1 MNSRLLL
8 LALLALVTVLRWLW
22 LAPQDLPPTGAYL
35 ALCGTAPAVAY
46 FDGPG
51 ATAVCAAL
59 GARRAGAG
67 ALGVALLWPIFA
79 VLATFALYHLVAP
92 LAGGRAATGA
102 AVLLNCLPSF
112 NTAAVSPTCA
122 LPLTM
127 FALGFA
133 ACAWRGL
140 HTSSLAWWFGAGL
153 CAAGALLFDYLA
165 WFFVPALLVVMLASH
180 RWRSALRE
188 PGFWLAAALSLAAFI
203 WLLVWNAEHGWVHF
217 IGGTWQT
224 ATTLDA
230 RKLPRDIYHAAL
242 AASPL
247 ALVALAAGLWF
258 ALREIRASRKA
269 KFLAVPAL
277 LAALITLY
285 LALRGETAQ
294 AAGLLAAALA
304 IPLLAWLPL
313 PPAAL
318 GLVLASA
325 ALWTA
330 VSLGA
335 TRPVAPTIT
344 PEVAREIEALRAAQT
359 TDPAAPVFLIARD
372 ADLAS
377 SLALSLPD
385 ISFAPAG
392 HPPVY
397 VVESPYAD
405 SQYALWPRY
414 DQFVDAP
421 QPAADAAP
429 DPFTEQDGAN
439 PFMRRSALYIT
450 PQKPDALPQAITAA
464 FAAHRLLAEITTPTG
479 DVLRVY
485 LCSEYETLPL

>member
-1 MNSRLLL
+1 MNPRLLL

-59 GARRAGAG
+59 GARWAGAG
-67 ALGVALLWPIFA
+67 ALGVALLWPVFA
-79 VLATFALYHLVAP
+79 VLATFALYQLVAP
-92 LAGGRAATGA
+92 LAGARAATGS
-102 AVLLNCLPSF
+102 AVLLNLLPSF
-112 NTAAVSPTCA
+112 NAAAVSPTCA

-133 ACAWRGL
+133 ACAWRAL
-140 HTSSLAWWFGAGL
+140 QSSSLAWWFGAGL
-153 CAAGALLFDYLA
+153 CAAGGLLFDYLA
-165 WFFVPALLVVMLASH
+165 WFFVPALTIVLLASR

-188 PGFWLAAALSLAAFI
+188 PGFWSAAAPPLAAFV
-203 WLLVWNAEHGWVHF
+203 WLMVWNAEHGWVHF

-224 ATTLDA
+224 ATSLDL
-230 RKLPRDIYHAAL
+230 RHLPRDIYDAAW
-242 AASPL
+242 AVSPL
-247 ALVALAAGLWF
+247 VLVALAAGLWF
-258 ALREIRASRKA
+258 ALREIRRSRQA
-269 KFLAVPAL
+269 KFLAIPAL
-277 LAALITLY
+277 LAALIAVY
-285 LALRGETAQ
+285 LGLRGEPAQ
-294 AAGLLAAALA
+294 AAGLLAAALVLPA
-304 IPLLAWLPL
+304 LCWLPVPSTVL
-313 PPAAL
+313 AM
-318 GLVLASA
+318 VLASA

-330 VSLGA
+330 VSVGA
-335 TRPVAPTIT
+335 TRPAAPTIS

-372 ADLAS
+372 ANLAS
-377 SLALSLPD
+377 ALALSLPD
-385 ISFAPAG
+385 ISFATPG

-414 DQFVDAP
+414 DQFIDAP
-421 QPAADAAP
+421 QPAADEAP

-439 PFMRRSALYIT
+439 PFLWRSALYIT
-450 PQKPDALPQAITAA
+450 PQTPDQLPQAITAA
-464 FAAHRLLAEITTPTG
+464 FAAHRLLAEISTPSG
-479 DVLRVY
+479 DILRVY
-485 LCSEYETLPL
+485 LCAEYETLPL